1 MKPRQTLTPTM
12 LRTRYHER
20 QSPVRAA
27 SEPRHPQPLAN
38 AREDVGATAQWLA
51 HIEAG
56 RIAVR

>member
-20 QSPVRAA
+20 QSAWPAGEA
-27 SEPRHPQPLAN
+27 RHPQPLAN
-38 AREDVGATAQWLA
+38 SQEDVDATAEWLA